1 MPENT
6 GDRGRLFFKSSTYT
20 QEMKTIMDYPRD
32 LVVVLCSYKYCQ
44 PLRLDARAGTRT
56 AALIA

>member
-1 MPENT
+1 
-6 GDRGRLFFKSSTYT
+6 
-20 QEMKTIMDYPRD
+20 MKTIMDYPRD